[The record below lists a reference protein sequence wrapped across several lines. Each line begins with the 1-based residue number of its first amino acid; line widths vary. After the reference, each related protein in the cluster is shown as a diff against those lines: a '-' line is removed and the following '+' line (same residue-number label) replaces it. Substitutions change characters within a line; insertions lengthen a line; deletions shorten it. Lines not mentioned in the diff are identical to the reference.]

1 MSAIPPALRPFGQD
15 VTNLMATLGA
25 HPSFDR
31 DAGYTKIGDRVLV
44 PAGAGM
50 TVGIPE
56 ISLQNVSMAD
66 RIMRWGIVLGA
77 EIPDGT
83 VIPANTALGLQFAIR
98 ATSANELI
106 PKTIYTEAGIGE
118 VGPARL
124 LYARGRTLSVVAM
137 NPTAVDLYAHYGLD
151 NAVAGFSTWQ
161 TFEEITTDA
170 TEVTLYPPPYTI
182 SMDVLT
188 QQVNP
193 AAHIRGYNNAGVLAF
208 DQTLTVPNSGT
219 IPLFPGLLYT
229 LSCSVNA
236 ATLYHINYNMFG

>member
-1 MSAIPPALRPFGQD
+1 MNHIPAAFRPYGQD

-31 DAGYTKIGDRVLV
+31 DLGYTKIGDRVLV

-56 ISLQNVSMAD
+56 VSLQNVTMAD
-66 RIMRWGIVLGA
+66 RIMRWGIVLAA

-83 VIPANTALGLQFAIR
+83 VIPANTALGLQFVIR

-106 PKTIYTEAGIGE
+106 PKTVYTEAGVGE

-124 LYARGRTLSVVAM
+124 MYARGRTLAIVAM

-170 TEVTLYPPPYTI
+170 TEVTLYPPTYTTT
-182 SMDVLT
+182 MEVLT
-188 QQVNP
+188 LSANP
-193 AAHIRGYNNAGVLAF
+193 AAHLRGYNNAGVLVF
-208 DQTLTVPNSGT
+208 DQTLTTPNSGA
-219 IPLFPGLLYT
+219 IPLYPGLLYT
-229 LSCSVNA
+229 LACSVNA
-236 ATLYHINYNMFG
+236 PTLYHLNYNMFG